1 MLTATMLLSLV
12 LGVDPIAVTLKR
24 DADHATVRI
33 DEKRATVVIESK
45 TGIGSAT
52 LSPGKSGWPKALELS
67 LSLKALEGFTL
78 SSDELRVRT
87 FLGDTTPE
95 VLHRRDGKW
104 EPVEFDVELAPR
116 IRQVKERIQIEIPAR
131 WLDADQKQLV
141 IDWVD
146 RYR

>member
-12 LGVDPIAVTLKR
+12 LGVDPLAVTLKR

-33 DEKRATVVIESK
+33 DDKRATVAIDSK

-52 LSPGKSGWPKALELS
+52 LSPGKSGWPKTLELS
-67 LSLKALEGFTL
+67 LSLQALEGFTL
-78 SSDELRVRT
+78 SNGDLRVRT

-95 VLHRRDGKW
+95 VLRRRDGKW
-104 EPVEFDVELAPR
+104 EAVEFDLELAPR
-116 IRQVKERIQIEIPAR
+116 IRQVKERIEIEIPAR
-131 WLDADQKQLV
+131 WLDADQQQLV

-146 RYR
+146 YYR

>member
-12 LGVDPIAVTLKR
+12 LGVDPLAVTLKR
-24 DADHATVRI
+24 DADHATMRV
-33 DEKRATVVIESK
+33 DEKRTIVVIDSK

-52 LSPGKSGWPKALELS
+52 LSPGKSGWPKTLELS
-67 LSLKALEGFTL
+67 LSLQALEGFTL
-78 SSDELRVRT
+78 SNGDLRVQT

-95 VLHRRDGKW
+95 VLRRRDGKW
-104 EPVEFDVELAPR
+104 EPVKLDQKLAPR
-116 IRQVKERIQIEIPAR
+116 IRQVKEDIIIEIPAG
-131 WLDADQKQLV
+131 WLNADQKQLV